1 MGIELRISQGVAK
14 KKRSVDYEPTIF
26 QRFVRSQEAFLA
38 RAKEHNASD
47 LDGERGP

>member
-1 MGIELRISQGVAK
+1 
-14 KKRSVDYEPTIF
+14 VDYEPTIF